1 MYVIHQMEVIHVMR
15 MRDEVGFLLEVMGL
29 DLVLQQFF
37 YNDHQRRLFTLTEVK
52 FHG

>member
-15 MRDEVGFLLEVMGL
+15 MRDEVFFFLEVTGL

-37 YNDHQRRLFTLTEVK
+37 CNNHQRRLFTLIEVK